1 MLLTDPAC
9 RLGMHG
15 NGRFAPTHAHGNFVF
30 ASAPYKCT
38 RDIQLVRKGDTL
50 ESLAAVYVR

>member
-15 NGRFAPTHAHGNFVF
+15 NDRFAPTHGNFVF

-38 RDIQLVRKGDTL
+38 RDIQSARKGDTL
-50 ESLAAVYVR
+50 ESLAVYVR